1 MTKSLIMKI
10 KLVADDAYL
19 PALMK
24 LLSQAKKRI
33 DILSYSFAIGSASGK
48 LTTSSAPYQIA
59 MKLIEIK
66 KKHGS
71 KIRIRLFTEG
81 LRETNLR
88 NRVTAKELEAV
99 GVEVVYGS
107 THAKGFCIDDEFL
120 LFGSTNLTNQSI
132 RKNREANLLIEDK
145 ATSKEFLR
153 YFNYLWKG
161 GKHGGIKLRPPFLAD
176 GDFKDA
182 LIEMVNSAK
191 KRVDFSIYF
200 FNHREIEA
208 AIVEAHQRGVKV
220 KGFIHQHGSF
230 ALSYIRANRAT
241 LKRMRAQGLDDLH
254 LSVFRTFF
262 HSKYMVIDGKEIL
275 LGTGNWLK
283 EDVEIHPQLYIQL
296 SNTRLAK
303 ALLKHLDDQIEND
316 V

>member
-1 MTKSLIMKI
+1 MKI

>member
-1 MTKSLIMKI
+1 MKVT
-10 KLVADDAYL
+10 LVTDQNYL

-24 LLSQAKKRI
+24 LLSKAEKRI
-33 DILSYSFAIGSASGK
+33 EILSYSFAIGSAKGK
-48 LTTSSAPYQIA
+48 LTESSAPYLIA

-66 KKHGS
+66 KEKGR

-88 NRVTAKELEAV
+88 NRVTAQELEAA

-107 THAKGFCIDDEFL
+107 THAKGFCIDGEYL

-145 ATSKEFLR
+145 VVSKEFLR
-153 YFNYLWKG
+153 YFQYLWKG
-161 GKHGGIKLRPPFLAD
+161 GKHGGIKLKLPFLAN

-182 LIEMVNSAK
+182 LIEAVNNAK
-191 KRVDFSIYF
+191 KTVEFSIYF
-200 FNHREIEA
+200 FNHSEIEA
-208 AIVEAHQRGVKV
+208 AIIEAHKRGVKV
-220 KGFIHQHGSF
+220 RGFIHQHGSF

-241 LKRMRAQGLDDLH
+241 VKRMRAAGLENLYLSK
-254 LSVFRTFF
+254 LSVFF
-262 HSKYMVIDGKEIL
+262 HSKYLVVDRKEIL
-275 LGTGNWLK
+275 LGTGNWLE
-283 EDVEIHPQLYIQL
+283 EDVLIHPQLYLQL

-303 ALLKHLDDQIEND
+303 ALIKHLDDQIEND
-316 V
+316 RSKL